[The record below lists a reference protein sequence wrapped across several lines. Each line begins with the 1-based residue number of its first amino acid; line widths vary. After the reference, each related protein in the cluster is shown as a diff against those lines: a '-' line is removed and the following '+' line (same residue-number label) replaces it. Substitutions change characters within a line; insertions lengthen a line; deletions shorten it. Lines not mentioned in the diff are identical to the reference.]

1 MPATK
6 RVHARGVRW
15 VLGGHVHMRRPQAA
29 FAAPPTGVPCGI
41 GLRELS
47 LSGHKGLVLHDE
59 RSAEAEVGELTT
71 GPEQALLNIVG
82 NQVASGFTRV
92 HIETGDAPRVI
103 VVKHQTSAL
112 LVGVKEGLCAWAW
125 VWHVGHIGN
134 ADTLGVI
141 GVLTSRRHPLV
152 WRAVADPRSNA
163 TVQVKFGTIVR
174 VTRGRLFDHATCWVA
189 SEVDHSALVVAHVHR
204 HAVGLEHHRI
214 RTFARAHHRRVDRQE
229 QIAAGAGR

>member
-29 FAAPPTGVPCGI
+29 FAAPPTGVPGGI

-103 VVKHQTSAL
+103 VVKHQPGAL
-112 LVGVKEGLCAWAW
+112 LVGVKERLCAGAW
-125 VWHVGHIGN
+125 VWHVGHVGD

-141 GVLTSRRHPLV
+141 GVLACWSHPLV
-152 WRAVADPRSNA
+152 WCAVANPWSNA
-163 TVQVKFGTIVR
+163 AVQVQFGTIVR
-174 VTRGRLFDHATCWVA
+174 VARGGLFDHAARWVA
-189 SEVDHSALVVAHVHR
+189 SEIDHSALVVAHVHR
-204 HAVGLEHHRI
+204 HAVGIKHHRV
-214 RTFARAHHRRVDRQE
+214 RTFARAHHRGVD
-229 QIAAGAGR
+229 G